1 MVASL
6 TINLLF
12 LWNKCFYHKG
22 HKVHEGLFKD
32 LVLFVSLRQAQ
43 HKPLC
48 LRVILNDLCRSP
60 HMGNEHIFNSPDF
73 T

>member
-6 TINLLF
+6 IINLLF

-32 LVLFVSLRQAQ
+32 LVLFVSFVFKSHSQRALQVLLRGQ
-43 HKPLC
+43 
-48 LRVILNDLCRSP
+48 
-60 HMGNEHIFNSPDF
+60 
-73 T
+73 